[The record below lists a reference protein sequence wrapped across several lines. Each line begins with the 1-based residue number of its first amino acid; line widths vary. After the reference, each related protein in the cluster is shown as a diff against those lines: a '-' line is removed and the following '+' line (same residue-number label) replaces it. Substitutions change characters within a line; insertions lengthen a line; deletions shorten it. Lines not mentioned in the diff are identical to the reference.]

1 MALGNDP
8 LYAEAIMFFDDE
20 NIIKE
25 MLLTEFEAVLDNV
38 VGIPEFSGKKY
49 KAAYVTI
56 WRNLSV
62 HIVVLFELNFDKQGH
77 VVKKWNLPL
86 RYLGSQ
92 AINGPDLGQGKILLL
107 TRNDCEEE
115 DYSKFLWN
123 AENNQIEILTAI
135 RDSVKRNKLGLYVDH
150 ESSRYSNHNNSNRAA
165 PDATAFSGTQFNED
179 YQQRLIS
186 NIESTLKYKY
196 EHQIKELE
204 KQHSDIVRQLEI
216 HTSSLQAQIDEF
228 DAQRAEAE
236 RQNKEHRDVIVE
248 KYQKKLEVKLED
260 ARSEL
265 LETINLKENEII
277 SIRDQLKESQELCA
291 QLESSIEPSCKN
303 AVQDILSALINSDV
317 ELIVTQ
323 TGIGSYSLKLEQIH
337 DFIAN
342 PIRFWSQQSGVNE
355 AQYKAWHQ
363 HFIDPVCRAGH
374 NAGCP
379 CNVQLKRIMQPKD
392 FIEGE
397 SDMCRKHRIGRLSRV
412 Y

>member
-8 LYAEAIMFFDDE
+8 LYAEAVLFFDDE

-56 WRNLSV
+56 WRNLTV
-62 HIVVLFELNFDKQGH
+62 HIVVLFELTFDKQGH

-86 RYLGSQ
+86 RYLGAQ

-107 TRNDCEEE
+107 MRNNCEEQ
-115 DYSKFLWN
+115 DYRQFLWN

-150 ESSRYSNHNNSNRAA
+150 ESSRYSTNDNSNRR
-165 PDATAFSGTQFNED
+165 PSDAMAFSGTQFNED
-179 YQQRLIS
+179 YQQRLIN

-196 EHQIKELE
+196 EHQIRELE
-204 KQHSDIVRQLEI
+204 KQHSNIVRQLEI
-216 HTSSLQAQIDEF
+216 HAVGLQTKIDQF
-228 DAQRAEAE
+228 DDQMAEIE
-236 RQNKEHRDVIVE
+236 RKNQKHRDVIVE
-248 KYQKKLEVKLED
+248 KYQKRLELKLED

-265 LETINLKENEII
+265 LEIINQNENKIV
-277 SIRDQLKESQELCA
+277 SIKDQLKQSQELCA
-291 QLESSIEPSCKN
+291 QLENSIEPSCKN
-303 AVQDILSALINSDV
+303 AVQDILNALINSGV

-342 PIRFWSQQSGVNE
+342 PVRFWSQQCGVNQ

-363 HFIDPVCRAGH
+363 HFNDPVCQAGH

-397 SDMCRKHRIGRLSRV
+397 SDMCKKHRIRRLSRV